1 MPTHQPHEGILN
13 KKQNIIQAAA
23 HLFAQQSFDG
33 TTTVQIAKAA
43 KSTEPMIYYHFKG
56 KDDLF
61 TQILERASQEYFSRL
76 KRLPGDTTTQFE
88 KIANLISLHFRFV
101 RDMPNETFLIAST
114 CPARLNDPAS
124 ICKKIVEQQRFWL
137 TDYLTICLEK
147 GVRGGEFQSV
157 SVPATVNIFIALLNG
172 LTRQRGLGLEKV
184 EGLREEAISFCRRSL
199 VKKKGTSRKRQP

>member
-1 MPTHQPHEGILN
+1 VPTHQPHEGILN

-101 RDMPNETFLIAST
+101 QDMPNETYLIAST

-124 ICKKIVEQQRFWL
+124 ICKKIVAQQRFRL
-137 TDYLTICLEK
+137 TDYLTICLEM
-147 GVRGGEFQSV
+147 GVRGGEFQRVPV
-157 SVPATVNIFIALLNG
+157 SPTVNIFIALLNG
-172 LTRQRGLGLEKV
+172 LMRQRGLGLEKV
-184 EGLREEAISFCRRSL
+184 DGLREETIAFCRRSL
-199 VKKKGTSRKRQP
+199 VKKKG